1 MHRAGFSYELNECS
15 IASPGRGMVGL
26 AVPEPGVLTPRSST
40 QEGRESVRRTLAI
53 GFTVV
58 TTGLSLVG
66 GASAQTGQLEGA
78 GGIAVAADGSQVFVS
93 GSLNSFGFPGL
104 FFGNGF
110 KALGRDPASGRLS
123 DQGGFFQSGGGLLS
137 PPLAVSPDA
146 ASFYWPLGGG
156 PGSGSLASARR
167 VAGGFGLQGV
177 VQQNLAGM
185 VHALVVSAD
194 AKNVYLTNSMD
205 DSLLAFQRDP
215 STGALTFQASF
226 TDGIGGVDGLRGAS
240 GLAISPDGEFVYV
253 GGSQESPAEIA
264 IFSRDTSTGALA
276 FADVEAMPGFGSP
289 GSIALSPNGQRLYA
303 GQGGF
308 VVFARD
314 GADGSLA
321 ALPDSFVPSGFGFS
335 FGAQTLL
342 PVEDGVVY
350 TLVASEHALW
360 QVPTTS
366 TGVDGAA
373 ATVYEGIREMRAPK
387 GLAASPDGAHIYVTA
402 QELGTTAGTVVA
414 FARDADN
421 DDLTFVSATKP
432 RHPLPLPPPPTP
444 LPPSAPSPRSAP
456 PPPPPAGDSAAP
468 RAGATLGRTPPLGAA
483 LMRGLRVKVTSNE
496 ATEFKA
502 RAELSRRVARRL
514 RLGSARVVVARGAA
528 DLPKA
533 GRTTL
538 VLRFIRRAKRRL
550 LRAQQVKLALVIAA
564 QDRSDNTATLRRS
577 VTLKR

>member
-1 MHRAGFSYELNECS
+1 MQPVGFNDELNECS
-15 IASPGRGMVGL
+15 IASLGRGMVGL
-26 AVPEPGVLTPRSST
+26 AVTGARGAQPPGFDPGGPRISATDSRHRLC
-40 QEGRESVRRTLAI
+40 GCHDR
-53 GFTVV
+53 
-58 TTGLSLVG
+58 LVAG
-66 GASAQTGQLEGA
+66 WGSKRPQTGQLEGA

-110 KALGRDPASGRLS
+110 KALGRDPASGGLS

-167 VAGGFGLQGV
+167 VAGGFALQGV

-194 AKNVYLTNSMD
+194 GKNVYLTNSMD

-226 TDGIGGVDGLRGAS
+226 TDGIGGVDGLRGAA

-253 GGSQESPAEIA
+253 GGSQENPAEIG

-276 FADVEAMPGFGSP
+276 FANVEAMPGFSSP

-314 GADGSLA
+314 EADGSLA

-373 ATVYEGIREMRAPK
+373 ATVYQGIPRDAHSEGSG
-387 GLAASPDGAHIYVTA
+387 GLARRRAYLCHRPRIGHHGGHGCRLRPRRGQRRPHLRICHEATA
-402 QELGTTAGTVVA
+402 PPATTASTH
-414 FARDADN
+414 
-421 DDLTFVSATKP
+421 S
-432 RHPLPLPPPPTP
+432 TP
-444 LPPSAPSPRSAP
+444 NLCPAPSVCSTAAASGGRLSSA
-456 PPPPPAGDSAAP
+456 ASRRGLGQDTAAGRRTHAGTAREGELERGDSVQGT
-468 RAGATLGRTPPLGAA
+468 R
-483 LMRGLRVKVTSNE
+483 
-496 ATEFKA
+496 
-502 RAELSRRVARRL
+502 
-514 RLGSARVVVARGAA
+514 
-528 DLPKA
+528 
-533 GRTTL
+533 
-538 VLRFIRRAKRRL
+538 
-550 LRAQQVKLALVIAA
+550 
-564 QDRSDNTATLRRS
+564 
-577 VTLKR
+577 